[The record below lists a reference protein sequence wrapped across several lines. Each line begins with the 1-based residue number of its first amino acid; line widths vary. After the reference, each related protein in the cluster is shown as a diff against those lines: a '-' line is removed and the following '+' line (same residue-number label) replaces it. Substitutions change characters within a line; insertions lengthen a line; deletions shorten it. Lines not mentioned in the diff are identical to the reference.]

1 MGHEERGARSEERDH
16 QGDSRSSLL
25 APPSSIGTTH
35 KLPPTVTGLAAVSGL
50 NDAASEMVYPLLPAF
65 IVGTLGGSAAT
76 LGALDGA
83 SDLAASMLRFISGK
97 YADQRSKRGPLVVF
111 GYGLAVAVRP
121 IIALAQSAGVVI
133 GLRVVDRIGKGLR
146 SPARDAMISDAV
158 SPAIRGRAF
167 GFQRAFDHGGAV
179 VGGLLAW
186 GLVQFGGL
194 VPRQVIGWSV
204 VPGVLALG
212 LLAATLKAAR
222 QRDNLQTAATTPPS
236 ASIDQSPIANH
247 QPPVFWLPVISLV
260 LVLITRLPETLLL
273 LHLQR
278 GGVALA
284 LVPLAW
290 AALHV
295 VRGVTAYPA
304 GRLVD
309 AIGERGVIALS
320 GTLGA
325 LTSVAYARAATPVLL
340 VLAFL
345 SVGLVSAISEPA
357 ERTLVARLA
366 PKGAG
371 LAFGQAQALQGLGAL
386 GAGLAFGALV
396 DARGS
401 ASALMVS
408 AGATAVA
415 TALWLLVMPRR
426 SIIDE
431 R

>member
-1 MGHEERGARSEERDH
+1 MTAEE
-16 QGDSRSSLL
+16 
-25 APPSSIGTTH
+25 
-35 KLPPTVTGLAAVSGL
+35 LPPTVTGLAAVSGL

-83 SDLAASMLRFISGK
+83 SDLAASLIRFASGRF
-97 YADQRSKRGPLVVF
+97 ADAPGKRGPLVLF
-111 GYGLAVAVRP
+111 GYGIAVAVRP

-146 SPARDAMISDAV
+146 SPARDAMIADAV
-158 SPAIRGRAF
+158 SPVIRGRAF

-186 GLVQFGGL
+186 GLMQFGGL

-204 VPGVLALG
+204 VPGVLALVM
-212 LLAATLKAAR
+212 LTATLKAAR
-222 QRDNLQTAATTPPS
+222 RRETAGASPPPAPRS
-236 ASIDQSPIANH
+236 SIIDQPSSRG
-247 QPPVFWLPVISLV
+247 VFWLPVFSLV
-260 LVLITRLPETLLL
+260 LVVVTRLPETLLL

-295 VRGVTAYPA
+295 VRSLTAYPA

-320 GTLGA
+320 GLLGA
-325 LTSVAYARAATPVLL
+325 LTSVAYARAGTPVLL

-345 SVGLVSAISEPA
+345 SVGLVSAVSEPA

-371 LAFGQAQALQGLGAL
+371 LAFGQAQALQGMGAL
-386 GAGLAFGALV
+386 GAGLAFGAMV

-401 ASALMVS
+401 ASALLVS
-408 AGATAVA
+408 AAATVAA
-415 TALWLLVMPRR
+415 TALWLVVMRKKAMIDPR
-426 SIIDE
+426 
-431 R
+431 

>member
-1 MGHEERGARSEERDH
+1 MTPDPQPKAD
-16 QGDSRSSLL
+16 
-25 APPSSIGTTH
+25 A

-83 SDLAASMLRFISGK
+83 SDLAASLLRFISGK
-97 YADQRSKRGPLVVF
+97 YADQRNKRGPLVLF

-158 SPAIRGRAF
+158 DASMRGRAF
-167 GFQRAFDHGGAV
+167 GFQRAFDHSGAV

-194 VPRQVIGWSV
+194 LPRQVIGWSV
-204 VPGVLALG
+204 VPGVLALV
-212 LLAATLKAAR
+212 LLAGTLKAAR
-222 QRDNLQTAATTPPS
+222 QRESLKGAVAIPPS
-236 ASIDQSPIANH
+236 ASINQSPITNH
-247 QPPVFWLPVISLV
+247 HPPVFWLPVISLI
-260 LVLITRLPETLLL
+260 LVLISRLPETLLL

-284 LVPLAW
+284 MVPLAW

-309 AIGERGVIALS
+309 LIGERGVVALS

-325 LTSVAYARAATPVLL
+325 LTSLGYSRAATPVLL
-340 VLAFL
+340 VLSFL
-345 SVGLVSAISEPA
+345 SIGLVSAISEPA

-371 LAFGQAQALQGLGAL
+371 RAFGEAQALQGLGAL

-401 ASALMVS
+401 ATALLISA
-408 AGATAVA
+408 AATVLA
-415 TALWLLVMPRR
+415 TALWLVVMPKRAVIEGR
-426 SIIDE
+426 
-431 R
+431 

>member
-1 MGHEERGARSEERDH
+1 MNHD
-16 QGDSRSSLL
+16 
-25 APPSSIGTTH
+25 

-83 SDLAASMLRFISGK
+83 SDLAASLLRFLSGK
-97 YADQRSKRGPLVVF
+97 YADQPTKRGPLVLF
-111 GYGLAVAVRP
+111 GYGIAVAVRP

-179 VGGLLAW
+179 MGGLLAW
-186 GLVQFGGL
+186 GLVQFAGL
-194 VPRQVIGWSV
+194 VPRQVIGWSIL
-204 VPGVLALG
+204 PGVLALV
-212 LLAATLKAAR
+212 LLTGTLKAAR
-222 QRDNLQTAATTPPS
+222 QRESLKSAAAIPPS
-236 ASIDQSPIANH
+236 ASINQSPITNH
-247 QPPVFWLPVISLV
+247 HPPVFWLPVISLV
-260 LVLITRLPETLLL
+260 LVLISRLPETLLL

-278 GGVALA
+278 RGVALA

-295 VRGVTAYPA
+295 VRGMTSYPA

-320 GTLGA
+320 GLLGA
-325 LTSVAYARAATPVLL
+325 ITSIAYSRAATPVLL

-345 SVGLVSAISEPA
+345 SIGLVSAISEPA

-396 DARGS
+396 DGRGS
-401 ASALMVS
+401 SAALLVS
-408 AGATAVA
+408 AAATVLA
-415 TALWLLVMPRR
+415 TVLWLVVMPRVALGEPR
-426 SIIDE
+426 
-431 R
+431 

>member
-1 MGHEERGARSEERDH
+1 
-16 QGDSRSSLL
+16 
-25 APPSSIGTTH
+25 
-35 KLPPTVTGLAAVSGL
+35 
-50 NDAASEMVYPLLPAF
+50 
-65 IVGTLGGSAAT
+65 
-76 LGALDGA
+76 
-83 SDLAASMLRFISGK
+83 
-97 YADQRSKRGPLVVF
+97 
-111 GYGLAVAVRP
+111 
-121 IIALAQSAGVVI
+121 
-133 GLRVVDRIGKGLR
+133 
-146 SPARDAMISDAV
+146 MISDAV
-158 SPAIRGRAF
+158 DASMRGRAF
-167 GFQRAFDHGGAV
+167 GFQRAFDHSGAV

-186 GLVQFGGL
+186 GLVQFGGM

-204 VPGVLALG
+204 LPGVLALI
-212 LLAATLKAAR
+212 LLTGTLRAAR
-222 QRDNLQTAATTPPS
+222 QREASVTPAPRAPRS
-236 ASIDQSPIANH
+236 SIIDQPSS
-247 QPPVFWLPVISLV
+247 QRVFWLPVISLI

-295 VRGVTAYPA
+295 VRGATAYPA

-309 AIGERGVIALS
+309 LIGERGVIALS

-325 LTSVAYARAATPVLL
+325 LTSLAYSRAATPVLL

-345 SVGLVSAISEPA
+345 SIGLVSAISEPA

-371 LAFGQAQALQGLGAL
+371 RAFGEAQALQGLGML

-401 ASALMVS
+401 ARALLISA
-408 AGATAVA
+408 AA
-415 TALWLLVMPRR
+415 TALATVLWLVVMPRKATIEQR
-426 SIIDE
+426 
-431 R
+431 

>member
-1 MGHEERGARSEERDH
+1 LTAE
-16 QGDSRSSLL
+16 
-25 APPSSIGTTH
+25 

-83 SDLAASMLRFISGK
+83 SDLAASLLRFLSGK
-97 YADQRSKRGPLVVF
+97 YADQRTKRGPLVAF
-111 GYGLAVAVRP
+111 GYGIAVAVRP
-121 IIALAQSAGVVI
+121 IIALAQSAGIVI
-133 GLRVVDRIGKGLR
+133 GLRIVDRIGKGLR
-146 SPARDAMISDAV
+146 SPARDAMIADAV

-204 VPGVLALG
+204 LPGVVALG
-212 LLAATLKAAR
+212 LLMITLRRTKDAR
-222 QRDNLQTAATTPPS
+222 LPARGGPANTEHRS
-236 ASIDQSPIANH
+236 SIIDRPKGNGRPH
-247 QPPVFWLPVISLV
+247 VFWLPVLSLV
-260 LVLITRLPETLLL
+260 LVLIARLPETLLL

-295 VRGVTAYPA
+295 VRAVTAYPA

-309 AIGERGVIALS
+309 AVGERGVIALS
-320 GTLGA
+320 GTLSA

-345 SVGLVSAISEPA
+345 SIGLVSAVSEPA

-371 LAFGQAQALQGLGAL
+371 LAFGQAQALQGLGAI
-386 GAGLAFGALV
+386 GAGLGFGAWV
-396 DARGS
+396 DSHGS
-401 ASALMVS
+401 ASALLIS
-408 AGATAVA
+408 AAATAVA
-415 TALWLLVMPRR
+415 TALWLGVMPKRMMVDGR
-426 SIIDE
+426 
-431 R
+431 

>member
-1 MGHEERGARSEERDH
+1 MNHD
-16 QGDSRSSLL
+16 
-25 APPSSIGTTH
+25 

-83 SDLAASMLRFISGK
+83 SDLAASLLRFISGK
-97 YADQRSKRGPLVVF
+97 YADQPTKRGPLVLF
-111 GYGLAVAVRP
+111 GYGIAVAVRP

-179 VGGLLAW
+179 MGGLLAW
-186 GLVQFGGL
+186 GLVQFAGL
-194 VPRQVIGWSV
+194 VPRQVIGWSIL
-204 VPGVLALG
+204 PGVLALV
-212 LLAATLKAAR
+212 LLTGTLKAAR
-222 QRDNLQTAATTPPS
+222 QRESLKSAAAIPPS
-236 ASIDQSPIANH
+236 ASINQSPITNH
-247 QPPVFWLPVISLV
+247 HPPVFWLPVISLV
-260 LVLITRLPETLLL
+260 LVLISRLPETLLL

-278 GGVALA
+278 RGVALA

-295 VRGVTAYPA
+295 VRGMTSYPA

-320 GTLGA
+320 GLLGA
-325 LTSVAYARAATPVLL
+325 ITSIAYSRAATPVLL

-345 SVGLVSAISEPA
+345 SIGLVSAISEPA

-396 DARGS
+396 DGRGS
-401 ASALMVS
+401 SAALLVS
-408 AGATAVA
+408 AAATVLA
-415 TALWLLVMPRR
+415 TVLWLVVMPRVALGEPR
-426 SIIDE
+426 
-431 R
+431 

>member
-1 MGHEERGARSEERDH
+1 MIEEREHGEPA
-16 QGDSRSSLL
+16 RSSLL
-25 APPSSIGTTH
+25 PPRFSFMT
-35 KLPPTVTGLAAVSGL
+35 KPRLPPTVTGLAAVSGL

-83 SDLAASMLRFISGK
+83 SDLAASLLRFISGK
-97 YADQRSKRGPLVVF
+97 YADQRTKRGPLVLF
-111 GYGLAVAVRP
+111 GYGLAIAVRP

-158 SPAIRGRAF
+158 DASMRGRAF

-186 GLVQFGGL
+186 GLVQFVGL

-204 VPGVLALG
+204 VPGVLALV
-212 LLAATLKAAR
+212 LLAGTLKAAR
-222 QRDNLQTAATTPPS
+222 QRENLKSAAATGPS
-236 ASIDQSPIANH
+236 VSIDQSPITNH
-247 QPPVFWLPVISLV
+247 HPPITNHHPPVFWLPVISLI

-295 VRGVTAYPA
+295 VRGAISYPA

-309 AIGERGVIALS
+309 LIGERGVVALS

-325 LTSVAYARAATPVLL
+325 LTSFAYSRAATPVLL

-345 SVGLVSAISEPA
+345 SIGLVSAISEPA

-371 LAFGQAQALQGLGAL
+371 RAFGEAQALQGLGAL

-401 ASALMVS
+401 AWALLISA
-408 AGATAVA
+408 AATVLA
-415 TALWLLVMPRR
+415 TALWLVVMPKKAMGDDR
-426 SIIDE
+426 
-431 R
+431 

>member
-1 MGHEERGARSEERDH
+1 MTADR
-16 QGDSRSSLL
+16 
-25 APPSSIGTTH
+25 
-35 KLPPTVTGLAAVSGL
+35 LPPTVTGLAAVSGL

-83 SDLAASMLRFISGK
+83 SDLAASLIRFLSGK
-97 YADQRSKRGPLVVF
+97 FADQRAKRGPLVAF
-111 GYGLAVAVRP
+111 GYGIAVAVRP

-146 SPARDAMISDAV
+146 SPARDAMIADAV

-204 VPGVLALG
+204 LPGVVALG
-212 LLAATLKAAR
+212 LLMITLRRTKDARLPATGSPSITAPR
-222 QRDNLQTAATTPPS
+222 PSIIDHQSSQR
-236 ASIDQSPIANH
+236 
-247 QPPVFWLPVISLV
+247 VFWFPIISLV

-345 SVGLVSAISEPA
+345 SVGLVSAVSEPA

-386 GAGLAFGALV
+386 GAGLGFGAWV
-396 DARGS
+396 DAHGS
-401 ASALMVS
+401 ASALLVS
-408 AGATAVA
+408 AAATAVA
-415 TALWLLVMPRR
+415 TALWLVVMPKHTM
-426 SIIDE
+426 IDD